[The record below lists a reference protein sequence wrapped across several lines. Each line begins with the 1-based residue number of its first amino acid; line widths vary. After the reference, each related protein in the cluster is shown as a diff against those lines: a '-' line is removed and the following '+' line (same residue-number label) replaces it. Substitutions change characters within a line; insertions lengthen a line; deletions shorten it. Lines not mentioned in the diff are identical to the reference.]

1 MLTVKTGLVTKRI
14 HAPRAWTDLFVQ
26 PMQWKRDLKL
36 GTWNVMILY
45 RSGIWRGI
53 S

>member
-1 MLTVKTGLVTKRI
+1 MLTVKTGLVTKRTN
-14 HAPRAWTDLFVQ
+14 APRAWTDLLVQ
-26 PMQWKRDLKL
+26 LTRSKRDLKL

-45 RSGIWRGI
+45 KSGSWRGI